1 MNVFMIGGTG
11 LLGSEAAFE
20 LIKRG
25 HHVSSIALP
34 PLPIGAQLPKEMKL
48 TMANYL
54 ELTDQ
59 EIKTFMTGMDGF
71 VFAAGVDER
80 IEGTKPIYDF
90 YAKYNIIPLER
101 LIRIAKESGVKHVVV
116 LGSYF
121 SYFARVW
128 RDLDLYNHHP
138 YIRSRVDQANMALA
152 FADKKMIVS
161 VLELPYI
168 FGTQPGRKPVW
179 TFLVEQILLMKK
191 VTMYPKGGT
200 TMVTVK
206 QVAQSVAGALENG
219 QQSQNYPVGYYNMTW
234 KQMLTIFHKYMDQP
248 KKRIIIIPKFLYRYA
263 MKSKQREY
271 QEKGIESGL
280 DLMELVN
287 IMTRYAYIEQKYIVD
302 AFDVDPDDIERAIGQ
317 SVSLSMDVI
326 NGKSEVIDMK
336 GE

>member
-11 LLGSEAAFE
+11 LLGLEAAYE

-25 HHVSSIALP
+25 HQVSSMALP
-34 PLPIGAQLPKEMKL
+34 PLPVGARLPQEMKL

-59 EIKTFMTGMDGF
+59 EIRTFMTGMDGF

-138 YIRSRVDQANMALA
+138 YIRSRVDQANMALS
-152 FADKKMIVS
+152 FADKKMSVS

-179 TFLVEQILLMKK
+179 TFLVEQIQLMKK

-200 TMVTVK
+200 TMVTVR
-206 QVAQSVAGALENG
+206 QVAQSIAGALENA

-234 KQMLTIFHKYMDQP
+234 KQMLKIFHKYMGQP
-248 KKRIIIIPKFLYRYA
+248 NKKIITIPKFLYRFA
-263 MKSKQREY
+263 MKSKLKEY

-287 IMTRYAYIEQKYIVD
+287 IMTRYAYIDQKYIVD
-302 AFDVDPDDIERAIGQ
+302 AFDVEPDDIERAIGQ

-326 NGKSEVIDMK
+326 MGKSEIIDMK